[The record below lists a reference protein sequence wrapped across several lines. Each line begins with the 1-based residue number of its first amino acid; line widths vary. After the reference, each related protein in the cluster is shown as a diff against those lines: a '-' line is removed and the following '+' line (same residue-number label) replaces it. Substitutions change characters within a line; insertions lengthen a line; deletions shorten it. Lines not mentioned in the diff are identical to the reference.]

1 MCRECDDYPQ
11 PTPIVEEALAEIIGL
26 NAELRKLRAETE
38 SAGTRR
44 RQEYEA
50 HVNSLNAIL
59 DAKDAELAVLRHT
72 VVKLTPPLVP
82 RHVAEEALL
91 MGLRGPDE
99 KAEAR
104 ELASKDRSRERR
116 AAEFDGLLAGAQQL
130 REGMATASGLVAERE
145 PGQK

>member
-1 MCRECDDYPQ
+1 MSDQFGIKGDALREIL
-11 PTPIVEEALAEIIGL
+11 TL
-26 NAELRKLRAETE
+26 NGELRKLRAETE

-82 RHVAEEALL
+82 RHVAEE
-91 MGLRGPDE
+91 MG
-99 KAEAR
+99 
-104 ELASKDRSRERR
+104 
-116 AAEFDGLLAGAQQL
+116 L

-145 PGQK
+145 PDQK

>member
-11 PTPIVEEALAEIIGL
+11 PVPIVEEALAEIIGL
-26 NAELRKLRAETE
+26 NGDLRKLRAETE
-38 SAGTRR
+38 AAGERR
-44 RQEYEA
+44 KQEYA
-50 HVNSLNAIL
+50 SHVFSLTERLAS
-59 DAKDAELAVLRHT
+59 KDRQIAELRER

-82 RHVAEEALL
+82 RHVAEE

-104 ELASKDRSRERR
+104 ELASEDRSRERR

>member
-26 NAELRKLRAETE
+26 NAELRKVRSETE
-38 SAGTRR
+38 ATIAKRKI
-44 RQEYEA
+44 EYES
-50 HVNSLNAIL
+50 HVRTLNVIIA
-59 DAKDAELAVLRHT
+59 DKKDEIEVLRQRI
-72 VVKLTPPLVP
+72 VKLTPPLVP
-82 RHVAEEALL
+82 RHVAEE

-104 ELASKDRSRERR
+104 ELASEDRSRERR

-145 PGQK
+145 PDQK

>member
-82 RHVAEEALL
+82 RHVAEE

-104 ELASKDRSRERR
+104 ELASEDRSRERR